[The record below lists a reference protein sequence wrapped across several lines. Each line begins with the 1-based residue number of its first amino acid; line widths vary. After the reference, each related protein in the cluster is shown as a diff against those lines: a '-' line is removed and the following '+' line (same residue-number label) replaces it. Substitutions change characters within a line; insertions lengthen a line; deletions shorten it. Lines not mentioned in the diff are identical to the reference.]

1 MPKQVV
7 SIDINFQIEEN
18 ENVESIAESN
28 FKTSQKLRATKVIRT
43 TGSFY
48 QKPYTT

>member
-7 SIDINFQIEEN
+7 SIDINFQVEEN

-28 FKTSQKLRATKVIRT
+28 FKTSQKLRATKAICT
-43 TGSFY
+43 TANFY
-48 QKPYTT
+48 